1 MTKNEAITLQE
12 MMMQEAVALLR
23 VTERQG
29 DTIKFE
35 RAIPLIGSVWNIPAE
50 NALKCLDAIAKEKTG
65 IQVFE
70 EEYLP
75 MNAAIAESVGN
86 LLALIETAMEAKTL
100 QDCQTILGLA
110 QELAIVQNLMD
121 EIEQHTTVQ

>member
-1 MTKNEAITLQE
+1 MTKDEAIILQE
-12 MMMQEAVALLR
+12 MMMQDAVALLR

-29 DTIKFE
+29 DTVKFE
-35 RAIPLIGSVWNIPAE
+35 KAIPLIARVWDIPAE
-50 NALKCLDAIAKEKTG
+50 NTLKCLDAITKEKKG

-70 EEYLP
+70 EEHLP
-75 MNAAIAESVGN
+75 MNATPAETVSN

-110 QELAIVQNLMD
+110 QELAIIQNLMD

>member
-12 MMMQEAVALLR
+12 MMMQETVALLR

-29 DTIKFE
+29 DTSKFE
-35 RAIPLIGSVWNIPAE
+35 RAIPLIGSVWSIPAE
-50 NALKCLDAIAKEKTG
+50 NTLKCLDAIAKEKKG
-65 IQVFE
+65 VQVFE
-70 EEYLP
+70 EEHLP
-75 MNAAIAESVGN
+75 MNAALAETVGN
-86 LLALIETAMEAKTL
+86 LLGLIETAMEAKTL

-110 QELAIVQNLMD
+110 QELAIIQNLMD